1 MNKNSIISKIKC
13 RRVFDSRG
21 NPTIEAEVHTN
32 NNIYGRAISPSGAS
46 TGSNEA
52 LENRDNDER
61 YNGRDIKKALY
72 LIEEKISPLL
82 IGKSCENQ
90 KEFDD
95 VLLNFDNSSQKIN
108 IGGNVTT
115 ALSIANYLCACKLSS
130 KQIFSFKSSSNTLKI
145 PKPEIQIFGGG
156 AHSGNKKSFQDFL
169 IYPLKELDLEDFFN
183 NVHNIF
189 YQSKHMLESNNNF
202 YGYCDEGGLYP
213 NNLNHYQICD
223 IINESIVK
231 NNLVPGKEIGISLDV
246 AATNFYKNGLYNLY
260 DMELNSDDLTN
271 IYDNLISDYN
281 VSLIED
287 PYEERD
293 FASFSKLRNKHSN
306 VAKIIGDDLTCTNLN
321 SLEKALNLDAI
332 NGIIIKIN
340 QCGTISET
348 LEVINLAQNNNL
360 MTILS
365 ARSGDTEENFL
376 SNLAVSWNVDMIKVG
391 SITRSERVSKWNEL
405 LRINEIIDRS

>member
-1 MNKNSIISKIKC
+1 MSKNSIISKIKC

-32 NNIYGRAISPSGAS
+32 DNIYGRAISPSGAS

-52 LENRDNDER
+52 LENRDNDDR
-61 YNGRDIKKALY
+61 YNGKDIKEALY

-82 IGKSCENQ
+82 IGKSCEDQ
-90 KEFDD
+90 EAFDD

-115 ALSIANYLCACKLSS
+115 ALSIANYLCACKFSNN
-130 KQIFSFKSSSNTLKI
+130 QIFNFKSSSNTLKI

-156 AHSGNKKSFQDFL
+156 AHSGYKKSFQDFL

-189 YQSKHMLESNNNF
+189 YQSKHTLESNNNF

-213 NNLNHYQICD
+213 NNLNHYQICE

-231 NNLVPGKEIGISLDV
+231 NNLTPGKEIGISIDV
-246 AATNFYKNGLYNLY
+246 AATNFYKNGLYYLY
-260 DMELNSDDLTN
+260 NKELNSEDLTN
-271 IYDNLISDYN
+271 IYDNLIIDYN

-293 FASFSKLRNKHSN
+293 FDSFSKLRKKYSN
-306 VAKIIGDDLTCTNLN
+306 VAKIIGDDLTYTNFN
-321 SLEKALNLDAI
+321 SLEKALNLNAI

-348 LEVINLAQNNNL
+348 LEVIDLAKKNDL
-360 MTILS
+360 VTILS

-376 SNLAVSWNVDMIKVG
+376 SSLAVSWNVDMIKVG

-405 LRINEIIDRS
+405 LRINEIIGGS